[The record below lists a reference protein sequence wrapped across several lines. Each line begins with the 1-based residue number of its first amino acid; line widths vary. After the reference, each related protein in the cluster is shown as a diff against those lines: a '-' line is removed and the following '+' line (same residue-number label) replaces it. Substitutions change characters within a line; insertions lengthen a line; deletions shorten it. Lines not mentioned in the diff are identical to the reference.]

1 MVAAQEPV
9 VAGVV
14 AAAAAV
20 VEVREVQPPPVD
32 CQEYPST
39 TCQKVYSIVVYVVCI
54 HTFNMSIRKTGLT
67 KLT

>member
-1 MVAAQEPV
+1 MAAVQEPVAAAQEPV

-39 TCQKVYSIVVYVVCI
+39 TCQKVYSIVVYFQ
-54 HTFNMSIRKTGLT
+54 HEH
-67 KLT
+67 

>member
-1 MVAAQEPV
+1 MAAQEPV

-39 TCQKVYSIVVYVVCI
+39 TCQKVYSIVVCV
-54 HTFNMSIRKTGLT
+54 HNFT